1 MLTDYYGIV
10 KEYIKQLLKTGI
22 FIFGVKIT
30 SVFEDNITLMLTERI
45 KCGTNYLLTQGEQ

>member
-22 FIFGVKIT
+22 LIFWVKIT
-30 SVFEDNITLMLTERI
+30 SVFEGNIILMLTERI